1 MHTIESIIKCMKE
14 LEHKIMTKKRFTQ
27 AVEACVSRNN
37 MSYIDAITYII
48 EERGMDY
55 RNVKKLLS
63 DALKTKLEVE
73 ATNLHLIR
81 GDKKNTLPL

>member
-1 MHTIESIIKCMKE
+1 MCIRDR
-14 LEHKIMTKKRFTQ
+14 KRFTQ

-37 MSYIDAITYII
+37 MSYIDAMTYII

-63 DALKTKLEVE
+63 DSLKVKLELE
-73 ATNLHLIR
+73 ATDFHLIR
-81 GDKKNTLPL
+81 GTKKNTLPI